1 MKSRN
6 HRQHQ
11 GEPPIEEIPVGWN
24 SVRRVCMNV
33 DRVYRSRLG
42 GSENIKEI
50 SSVSLE

>member
-1 MKSRN
+1 MVKLSFAEGIWEEGEGRGEDRN

-33 DRVYRSRLG
+33 DRV
-42 GSENIKEI
+42 
-50 SSVSLE
+50 